1 MPNLLYTTLL
11 YYASLVFI
19 IKVSMLFSLH
29 YLLSLP
35 IASLLYVYLLGLGE
49 SNFATF
55 VIVHEHIM
63 IVLNVIKIMCT

>member
-55 VIVHEHIM
+55 VIVQEHIM